1 MTETFGQRLKQY
13 RKAKNMTQQELGEK
27 IGVSDKTV
35 SRWESDG
42 GLPDVAT
49 LVPLARAL
57 GVTVDDLLDREKP
70 VRTMTQADWQN
81 LLSFAFA
88 LGGGVLYF
96 LLDLFLPGAMSYL
109 IYLAC
114 LCYGVYLQ
122 RYYTYRSRWFL
133 AGEAVVNLLVN
144 GSFVFGTL
152 LWLWAAGTVASGDI
166 FSLLGRAGL
175 LLPGALLILALTAVT
190 QYLIVKRGLG
200 GAIPGLEEGVDLS
213 RLRLTWTRPGLRVS
227 LPALVPVLAGLF
239 WLPAIQR
246 ALGSI
251 PGLWLRQEALF
262 RAFLMALAILTV
274 FPLWKRGLRRWILP
288 AWAMTAVCLF
298 MEGLLAY
305 TMARVVEMGEIYAY
319 DPRAAYSMERFEIL
333 GEGTWGTVLLAAV
346 LAAAW
351 LIVAGLSLKRE
362 GDRNVPPG
370 DDSQNS

>member
-42 GLPDVAT
+42 GLPDVST

-109 IYLAC
+109 IYLVC

-144 GSFVFGTL
+144 GSFVLGTL
-152 LWLWAAGTVASGDI
+152 LWLWAAGTVVSGNI
-166 FSLLGRAGL
+166 WSLLRGAGL
-175 LLPGALLILALTAVT
+175 LLPAAFLTLTFTAVT

-200 GAIPGLEEGVDLS
+200 GAIPGLEDGAGLS
-213 RLRLTWTRPGLRVS
+213 RFRLTWTRPGLRVS
-227 LPALVPVLAGLF
+227 LPVLVPILAGLF
-239 WLPAIQR
+239 WLPAVQR

-251 PGLWLRQEALF
+251 PGLWLRQETLF
-262 RAFLMALAILTV
+262 RIFLVALAILAAV
-274 FPLWKRGLRRWILP
+274 PLWKKGLRRWILP
-288 AWAMTAVCLF
+288 AWAMTAACLF
-298 MEGLLAY
+298 MEGVLVY
-305 TMARVVEMGEIYAY
+305 TMVRVVETGELFAY
-319 DPRAAYSMERFEIL
+319 DPYAAYAVDRFEIL
-333 GEGTWGTVLLAAV
+333 GVGTWGTALTAAV

-351 LIVAGLSLKRE
+351 LVVAGLSLKRE
-362 GDRNVPPG
+362 GDRTVPPG
-370 DDSQNS
+370 TDGPSS